1 MDVLQELG
9 GLSIRKPLH
18 MVKVITDEQLTEYQK
33 MYSDA
38 SGVLKEEIDKLFDK
52 VELGQILIDYSN
64 REVA

>member
-1 MDVLQELG
+1 MDVLQELSA
-9 GLSIRKPLH
+9 LSIRKPLH